1 MESVRYFWIKRL
13 LLIFSWVS
21 SRSSSSSKPH
31 PTSIL
36 FHVWCHLGENLIY
49 CWLKPV
55 LSCVALAFYLGWRKW
70 VQSIGDYH
78 FKVCHSDIWTTRSL
92 EGTISSNCLL
102 WWEAGHGTAYFAR
115 VHHNLHYHFLYIFVP
130 FIVVLVWS
138 MDPVMWRT
146 EPSECQILCTLSGI
160 HSEWYHH
167 CNCSI
172 HWSLVWILERSPQR
186 CTNALKL

>member
-1 MESVRYFWIKRL
+1 MESVRYFWIKRP

-21 SRSSSSSKPH
+21 SRSSSSSKPR

-130 FIVVLVWS
+130 FIVVLVWTQWCDVLNLLNARS
-138 MDPVMWRT
+138 YARWVAF
-146 EPSECQILCTLSGI
+146 IVNGI
-160 HSEWYHH
+160 TIVTVAYIDLWYGYLRDHL
-167 CNCSI
+167 NDAPM
-172 HWSLVWILERSPQR
+172 L
-186 CTNALKL
+186 